1 MKVLIFDTSTDY
13 LYVRFYDDEKKI
25 TFYEK
30 EMISHNNHSEN
41 LLSTIEEGLNET
53 GLELA
58 SFNKIIIGMGPGS
71 YTGLRIS
78 MVVGKMASY
87 TLNIPLYTI
96 SSLSLCGSG
105 YFGKNGVYA
114 IRIKAKKDYSYLKIV
129 SVKDNQVETLVDDSY
144 MTDEDAKELVQKYS
158 GMFISEGMYKLDVE
172 EIIKEAVL
180 VGNVH
185 ELVPNYLRKANS

>member
-13 LYVRFYDDEKKI
+13 LYVRFYDDEAKNML
-25 TFYEK
+25 FAK

-41 LLSTIEEGLNET
+41 LLTTIEEGLNET

-58 SFNKIIIGMGPGS
+58 SFDKIIIGMGPGS

-105 YFGKNGVYA
+105 YFENDGVYA

-129 SVKDNQVETLVDDSY
+129 SVDSGKIKVLVDDAF
-144 MTDEDAKELVQKYS
+144 MTDEEAQELIEKNSAQLVC
-158 GMFISEGMYKLDVE
+158 EGMYKLNVD
-172 EIIKEAVL
+172 EIIKEAIKVE
-180 VGNVH
+180 NVH

>member
-13 LYVRFYDDEKKI
+13 LYVRFYDDETKSI
-25 TFYEK
+25 LFTK

-41 LLSTIEEGLNET
+41 LLATIEEGLNET

-58 SFNKIIIGMGPGS
+58 SFGKIIIGMGPGS

-105 YFGKNGVYA
+105 YFENDGVYA

-129 SVKDNQVETLVDDSY
+129 SVDSGKIKTLVDDAF
-144 MTDEDAKELVQKYS
+144 MTDEEAKELIEKNTAQL
-158 GMFISEGMYKLDVE
+158 ICEGMYKLNVE
-172 EIIKEAVL
+172 EIIKEATKVE
-180 VGNVH
+180 NVH